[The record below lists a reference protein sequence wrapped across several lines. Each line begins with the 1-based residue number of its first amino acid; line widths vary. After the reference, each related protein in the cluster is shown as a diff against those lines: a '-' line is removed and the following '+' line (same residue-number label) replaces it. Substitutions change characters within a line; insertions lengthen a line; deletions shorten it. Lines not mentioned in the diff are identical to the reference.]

1 MSLLWFFEV
10 VESLEGFFPHW
21 VKGQEELDLLK
32 GRVGVRNQQNL

>member
-21 VKGQEELDLLK
+21 VKGQGELDIDFAE
-32 GRVGVRNQQNL
+32 N